1 MSRQLKFGN
10 TVIDD
15 NSPMYVIAEIGN
27 NHQGDLD
34 KAKELFKAAKD
45 AGADAVKLQKRDNLA
60 LFTQAAYDAP
70 YDNPNSFTG
79 FTAARYDEQLSFSV
93 SARFPINARIN
104 GFAQISHL
112 DNDSNIPVYDYDQNR
127 ILFGVEFSQQRNR

>member
-1 MSRQLKFGN
+1 MAYSKDISDTWNIVVGATFEN
-10 TVIDD
+10 
-15 NSPMYVIAEIGN
+15 NSADGSDFDYDGHLIYVSSNHRLTLDHN
-27 NHQGDLD
+27 NRSLPV
-34 KAKELFKAAKD
+34 ALSIF
-45 AGADAVKLQKRDNLA
+45 AGYQDTD
-60 LFTQAAYDAP
+60 

-93 SARFPINARIN
+93 SARFPINERIN